1 MYNLVTIDACLAVS
15 ILKKEEKE
23 RPFLEHENRRWQC
36 ECRIKQNTLETF
48 FVATER
54 TGHKVLILSV
64 PIVLLPLFWFW
75 NPNNKNNVQT
85 KLENLCNSS
94 ANQLSQCQLPL
105 ATKRQ
110 MSDR

>member
-1 MYNLVTIDACLAVS
+1 MKTDTESVS
-15 ILKKEEKE
+15 AKLNKTHWK
-23 RPFLEHENRRWQC
+23 PF
-36 ECRIKQNTLETF
+36 F
-48 FVATER
+48 FANER

-85 KLENLCNSS
+85 KLENICNGST
-94 ANQLSQCQLPL
+94 NQLSQCQLPL

-110 MSDR
+110 ISDR